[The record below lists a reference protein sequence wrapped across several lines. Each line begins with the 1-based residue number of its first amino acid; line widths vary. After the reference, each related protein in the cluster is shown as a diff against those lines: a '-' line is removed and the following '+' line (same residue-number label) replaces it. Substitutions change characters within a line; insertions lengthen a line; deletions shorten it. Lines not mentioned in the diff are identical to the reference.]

1 MDNHEILKQLSSIEC
16 DLFYAIDDG
25 RTNGIDPKALDNFRD
40 KICEL
45 LEEWHELTG
54 ETL

>member
-16 DLFYAIDDG
+16 DLFYALEEG
-25 RTNGIDPKALDNFRD
+25 RTNGIAPKALDAFHE
-40 KICEL
+40 KVVEL
-45 LEEWHELTG
+45 LEEWHDLTG